1 MKAINTPTG
10 DSIQL
15 MEIKR
20 LYSLSLEAYFTITE
34 AIATQKATQRPYAQ
48 LLVEKAKAIEETK
61 RIDTFRNQF
70 LNINQQPNGI

>member
-1 MKAINTPTG
+1 MNPQTHTG

-20 LYSLSLEAYFTITE
+20 LYSLSLEAYFTIAE
-34 AIATQKATQRPYAQ
+34 AIDTHKATQRPYAQ
-48 LLVEKAKAIEETK
+48 LIVEKAKAIEETK

-70 LNINQQPNGI
+70 LNINQ